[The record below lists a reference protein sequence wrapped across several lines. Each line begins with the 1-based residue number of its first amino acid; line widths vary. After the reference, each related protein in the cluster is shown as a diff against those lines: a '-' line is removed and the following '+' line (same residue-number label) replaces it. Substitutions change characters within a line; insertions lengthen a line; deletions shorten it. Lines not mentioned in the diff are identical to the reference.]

1 MNWKR
6 RIKMVEIIALMIA
19 AATLGIL
26 VWMAKG
32 DAFGWTKKIS
42 H

>member
-6 RIKMVEIIALMIA
+6 RTKMVEIIALTIA

-26 VWMAKG
+26 VWMARG
-32 DAFGWTKKIS
+32 DAFGWKKKS
-42 H
+42 A